1 MKEKIIYI
9 VSFLLAFV
17 LITGLMI
24 FLNSSYKNIFA
35 FDFTPVSRSVAEV
48 KKQEPQNQPAVQP
61 KDTTPLSTALKD
73 TAVQK
78 NDSSKIKPNLAAI
91 KDSSAVKKVTQEKA
105 KKIEPLPVNTAV
117 VKTESPKAV
126 EIDKNNA
133 KQDSVYKSWVKNTV
147 KLYETMDTRK
157 AAKIIQGYSDNIARD
172 LLLTMKKKKAAEI
185 LAEFNPQTATRIIS
199 VTQ

>member
-1 MKEKIIYI
+1 VKEKIIYI
-9 VSFLLAFV
+9 ISFLLAFV
-17 LITGLMI
+17 LITGLLI

-35 FDFTPVSRSVAEV
+35 FDFTPISRSVAEV
-48 KKQEPQNQPAVQP
+48 KKQEPQNQSAVQP
-61 KDTTPLSTALKD
+61 KDTTPLSAALKD

-78 NDSSKIKPNLAAI
+78 IDSSKIKPNLTAI

-105 KKIEPLPVNTAV
+105 KKVEPLPVNTAV
-117 VKTESPKAV
+117 VKTEPQKAV